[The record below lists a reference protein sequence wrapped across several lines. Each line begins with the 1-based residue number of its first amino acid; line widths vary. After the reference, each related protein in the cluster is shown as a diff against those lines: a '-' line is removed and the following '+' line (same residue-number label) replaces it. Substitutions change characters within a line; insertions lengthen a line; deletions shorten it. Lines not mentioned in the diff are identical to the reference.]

1 MKRITVILM
10 VLVVISSLPAPAQE
24 PRNLELKLLCDKTT
38 YFLEEPIWIDI
49 LLINHEEDTVMVNL
63 PFPEGD
69 HFRFIVVEDG
79 RDSLPY
85 CGMTYDFGDRG
96 VLPDYHL
103 APSDT
108 VYSLFN
114 LLEGYPISWKSPL
127 DHEIPLNGHI
137 YIRGVMS
144 NTYYSE
150 PLEIDIVEPTG
161 DEVSA
166 YEIWK
171 DAMEYRIGEF
181 AIQKYKELLN
191 TYPGSVYAA
200 SACRRLIANYRTI
213 SLDSAQVRVYALRI
227 LRDYPASG
235 YARNSILP
243 YAGHPDKE
251 GSSSKVA
258 SLLTA
263 DHPFRL
269 RMIARSWL
277 RGIGF

>member
-1 MKRITVILM
+1 MKRIIAISM
-10 VLVVISSLPAPAQE
+10 VLIAISSLPAPAQE
-24 PRNLELKLLCDKTT
+24 PPNLELKLLCDKSV
-38 YFLEEPIWIDI
+38 YFLQEPIWIDI

-85 CGMTYDFGDRG
+85 GGMTYDFGGRG

-108 VYSLFN
+108 VYSLYN

-144 NTYYSE
+144 NTYHSA

-161 DEVSA
+161 DDASA
-166 YEIWK
+166 YDIFK
-171 DAMEYRIGEF
+171 DAMEHRVGEY
-181 AIQKYKELLN
+181 AIEKYKELLD
-191 TYPGSVYAA
+191 TYPNSVYAT
-200 SACRRLIANYRTI
+200 SACRRLIANYRTVL
-213 SLDSAQVRVYALRI
+213 LDSALAQEYALRI

-235 YARNSILP
+235 YTRNCILLF
-243 YAGHPDKE
+243 AGHPDEK

-269 RMIARSWL
+269 RMIARNWL